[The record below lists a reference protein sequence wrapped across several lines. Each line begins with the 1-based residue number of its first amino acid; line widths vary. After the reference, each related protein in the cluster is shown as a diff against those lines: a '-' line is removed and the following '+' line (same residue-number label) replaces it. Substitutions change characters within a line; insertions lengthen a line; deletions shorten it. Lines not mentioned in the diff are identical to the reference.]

1 MPQLSARPDNMEAI
15 SARRGQ
21 PVPPA
26 APLQDLLELPAR
38 TLGKLETSEGAL
50 EDKDVACVLLGI
62 IHLLVEIRQEQRQGF
77 NSLRAEM
84 PQLSARPDN
93 MEAISA
99 RRGQPVPPAAPLQD
113 LLELPARTLGKL
125 ETSEAALEDKDV
137 ACVLLRIIHLLAEM
151 RQEQHQGFN
160 SLRAEMP
167 QLSARP
173 DNMEAIS
180 ARRGQPVPPAAPL
193 QDLLELPART
203 LGKLE
208 TSEAALEDKD
218 VACVLLGIIHLLVE
232 IRQEQRQG
240 FNLLRAEMPQLSAR
254 PDNMEAILARRG
266 QPVPPAAPLQD
277 LLELPATTLEKLE
290 TAEAA
295 LEYRDAAC
303 GLISSYA
310 SSTFSWRCARSN
322 VKDFNSLRA
331 EMPQLYLQDQIIW
344 KPSSPEEV
352 SQSHQLHCYGIFWSC
367 QPHWRLQKQL

>member
-1 MPQLSARPDNMEAI
+1 M
-15 SARRGQ
+15 
-21 PVPPA
+21 
-26 APLQDLLELPAR
+26 
-38 TLGKLETSEGAL
+38 
-50 EDKDVACVLLGI
+50 
-62 IHLLVEIRQEQRQGF
+62 RQEQRQGF
-77 NSLRAEM
+77 NLLRAEM

-137 ACVLLRIIHLLAEM
+137 ACVLLRIIHLLVEM

-167 QLSARP
+167 QLYARP

-218 VACVLLGIIHLLVE
+218 VACVL
-232 IRQEQRQG
+232 
-240 FNLLRAEMPQLSAR
+240 
-254 PDNMEAILARRG
+254 
-266 QPVPPAAPLQD
+266 
-277 LLELPATTLEKLE
+277 
-290 TAEAA
+290 
-295 LEYRDAAC
+295 
-303 GLISSYA
+303 ISSYA

-322 VKDFNSLRA
+322 IKASIRSGQRCRSY
-331 EMPQLYLQDQIIW
+331 MQDQIIW
-344 KPSSPEEV
+344 KPSRPEEV
-352 SQSHQLHCYGIFWSC
+352 SQSHQLHRYRTFWSC
-367 QPHWRLQKQL
+367 LPERWESWRLQRQL